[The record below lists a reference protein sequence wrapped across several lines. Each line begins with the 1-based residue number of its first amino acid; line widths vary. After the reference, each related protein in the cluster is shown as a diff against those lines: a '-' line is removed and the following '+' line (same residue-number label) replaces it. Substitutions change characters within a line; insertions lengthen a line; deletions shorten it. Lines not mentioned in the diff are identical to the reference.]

1 MPRPEKVQAV
11 EEIKERFSDASASF
25 ITEFRGL
32 TVSQQQ
38 TLRNALR
45 KAGASYTVFK
55 MSLTRRALDE
65 LGHNELD
72 EYLVGPTAIAFASE
86 DPVPVA
92 KALEDF
98 GADHEALVIKAGWLN
113 GEVIAPEVVAKL
125 AGLGS
130 RGVLLAMI
138 VGAIKAPLTKM
149 AGMLGSMTRD
159 AASMFSQ
166 LLDQKLQDAPPT
178 VEPEPAPETVPDEV
192 LDAAATDETPAA
204 EEDSVDN
211 GPSEVDNGPSEDVP
225 QADAYGAAPEGDGER
240 AASEA
245 TDEAVAGETPAETDQ
260 EERVP
265 DSSDEAPTDEDASGD
280 DSADDAEA
288 GDEDGAESG
297 A

>member
-11 EEIKERFSDASASF
+11 EEIKKRFSDASASF

-149 AGMLGSMTRD
+149 AGMLGSMTRG

-204 EEDSVDN
+204 EEDS
-211 GPSEVDNGPSEDVP
+211 VDNGPSEDVP